1 MTTKLREITRGL
13 KFPEGPVAM
22 PDGSVVLTE
31 IGGRCITRVF
41 PDGRKQVIAET
52 GGGPNGAAL
61 GPDGKLY
68 VCNNGGLKWH
78 IENGTYR
85 SIGTPDD
92 YTGGRIERVDLDT
105 GKVEVLYREC
115 NGNRLCG
122 PNDLVFDKSGNFW
135 FSDYGKTRARDMDR
149 GGIYYAKPDGSSIV
163 EVMHPVMGPNGIG
176 LSPDEKTLYIAET
189 EASRLW
195 RYDVLGPGKLSREP
209 FPSPNGG
216 KLVHGLGGY
225 QRYDSM
231 AVEANGNVCIATLV
245 RGGITV
251 ISPDGKLVEEVP
263 LPDLYVTNICFGGPG
278 LRTAFITLSHE
289 GRLVAMDWPRA
300 GLPLNFLNRTP

>member
-1 MTTKLREITRGL
+1 MTAFREITRGL

-31 IGGRCITRVF
+31 IAGGTITRVY
-41 PDGRKQVIAET
+41 PDGRKEVVAST

-78 IENGTYR
+78 VENGTYR
-85 SIGTPDD
+85 SIAQADD
-92 YTGGRIERVDLDT
+92 YKTGSLQRVDLAT
-105 GKVEVLYREC
+105 GKVETLYTQC

-122 PNDLVFDKSGNFW
+122 PNDLVFDAQGGLW
-135 FSDYGKTRARDMDR
+135 FTDYGKTRARDMDR
-149 GGIYYAKPDGSSIV
+149 GGIYYAKTDGSLIV
-163 EVMHPVMGPNGIG
+163 EAMHPIMGPNGIG

-189 EASRLW
+189 ETSRCW
-195 RYDVLGPGKLSREP
+195 SYQVLGPGKLSREP

-216 KLVHGLGGY
+216 KLVAGIGGY
-225 QRYDSM
+225 QRFDSM
-231 AVEANGNVCIATLV
+231 ALEAGGNICIATLV

-251 ISPDGKLVEEVP
+251 ISPDGAKVEHVP
-263 LPDLYVTNICFGGPG
+263 LPDLYVTNICFGGPD
-278 LRTAFITLSHE
+278 LRTAYICLSHE
-289 GRLVAMDWPRA
+289 GRLVAMDWPRP
-300 GLPLNFLNRTP
+300 GLALNFLNRR